1 MVVAVLAPPGAA
13 RAEVPARSLA
23 PLVRV
28 AAERLALAD
37 RVAAAKWGTG
47 RPIEDAARE
56 RELLADV
63 ARRSGE
69 MGIDPGRSVAVFRD
83 QIEAAKLVERGLFLR
98 WQARPGRAPAE
109 RPDLEGEVRPAL
121 DRVTGEL
128 LAELKATRGVRADP
142 FCGLRLAGAVRQ
154 AEHERRLDGLHLAG
168 LGRAVPSVCEDA

>member
-83 QIEAAKLVERGLFLR
+83 QIEAAKLVERGCSCAGR
-98 WQARPGRAPAE
+98 RAPGGPRRNGPTWRARSG
-109 RPDLEGEVRPAL
+109 RPSTASPAN
-121 DRVTGEL
+121 
-128 LAELKATRGVRADP
+128 
-142 FCGLRLAGAVRQ
+142 CS
-154 AEHERRLDGLHLAG
+154 
-168 LGRAVPSVCEDA
+168 PS